1 VDPTMAARFDTTHW
15 SLVLAAADRRSPD
28 AEAALAALCSAY
40 WHPVY
45 AFIRRTGH
53 DEDSARDL
61 TQGFF
66 TLVLEKNYFGEARR
80 ERGRLR
86 TFLLTAVRHFLSNER
101 DRERALKR
109 GGGAELVPLDEDEST
124 RKPVD
129 PVDERTPERLYER
142 QWALAVLDQAM
153 ARLRRQYEQSD
164 RADTFDQLK
173 PLLTGRN
180 PDTYAKVAGRLGTS
194 DGALRVAVHR
204 MRREFAVALRDT
216 VAETVARPEDID
228 LELRQLLDGLRRE

>member
-1 VDPTMAARFDTTHW
+1 MAARFDTTHW
-15 SLVLAAADRRSPD
+15 SLVLAAGDRQSPD
-28 AEAALAALCSAY
+28 ADAALAALCSAY

-66 TLVLEKNYFGEARR
+66 TLVLEKNYFGDAKR

-109 GGGAELVPLDEDEST
+109 GGGAELVPLDEDESP
-124 RKPVD
+124 REPVD
-129 PVDERTPERLYER
+129 PVDALTPERLYER

-153 ARLRRQYEQSD
+153 ARLRAQYEASGK
-164 RADTFDQLK
+164 ADTFDHLK
-173 PLLTGRN
+173 PLLTGRD
-180 PDTYAKVAGRLGTS
+180 PETYAKVAERLNTTA
-194 DGALRVAVHR
+194 GALRVAVHR
-204 MRREFAVALRDT
+204 MRRQFAAALRDA
-216 VAETVARPEDID
+216 VAETVAVAGDVD
-228 LELRQLLDGLRRE
+228 VELRQLLQALARE